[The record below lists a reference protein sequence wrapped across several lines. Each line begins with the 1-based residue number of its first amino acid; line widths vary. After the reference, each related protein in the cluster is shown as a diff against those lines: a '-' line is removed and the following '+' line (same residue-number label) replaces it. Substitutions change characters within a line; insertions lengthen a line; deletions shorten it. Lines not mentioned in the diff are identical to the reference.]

1 MTPQLAQLAQ
11 LSKLSEASKA
21 HQTCQPL
28 DRKVL
33 AAHVLVALARA
44 QRAGG
49 RALTLRDVAAE
60 LEVRKGDVRA
70 VVASLHEEGYVDAL
84 RMQLTLPGLALAS
97 ALRRAGLRSLRAI
110 SAAASSV
117 VAA

>member
-1 MTPQLAQLAQ
+1 M
-11 LSKLSEASKA
+11 
-21 HQTCQPL
+21 
-28 DRKVL
+28 
-33 AAHVLVALARA
+33 
-44 QRAGG
+44 
-49 RALTLRDVAAE
+49 AAE